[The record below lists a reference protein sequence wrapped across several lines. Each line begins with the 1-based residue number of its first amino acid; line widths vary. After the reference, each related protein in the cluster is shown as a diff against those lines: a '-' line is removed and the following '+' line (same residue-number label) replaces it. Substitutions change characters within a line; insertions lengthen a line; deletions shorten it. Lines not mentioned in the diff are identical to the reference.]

1 MKTKK
6 EEEKIT
12 SLIIGFLTKNPIEK
26 FLKLSE
32 PCAIAYEKFLLAT
45 QKTFSYEEFS
55 KLFNEISLKHFT
67 KVFNKVNI
75 LIDNLPPKLTS
86 KNVHLVVDSIPRM
99 HKHGLVQEEVNF
111 IIKRYKVDK
120 RKFNTAMGINT
131 VMIIDGQTIYY
142 DRDIET
148 ALKCALENRTKSVLE
163 FD

>member
-1 MKTKK
+1 MN
-6 EEEKIT
+6 

-32 PCAIAYEKFLLAT
+32 PCAIAYEKFS
-45 QKTFSYEEFS
+45 KNVPTFTIITYQRFS
-55 KLFNEISLKHFT
+55 N
-67 KVFNKVNI
+67 VFNMVEE

-86 KNVHLVVDSIPRM
+86 KNVRLVVDSIPRM

-131 VMIIDGQTIYY
+131 VMIIDGQTVYF